1 MQAFYGELS
10 NMKKNILL
18 AMALIF
24 FLLGVKEAS
33 AAEKSGELQK
43 NEVWVPLEVEWRW
56 DLEVQYYL

>member
-1 MQAFYGELS
+1 
-10 NMKKNILL
+10 MKKNILL